1 MKVQGSTRARVAVRA
16 ILNLGLVVA
25 VVLAAAANF
34 QG

>member
-1 MKVQGSTRARVAVRA
+1 VTARA

-25 VVLAAAANF
+25 VVLTAAANF